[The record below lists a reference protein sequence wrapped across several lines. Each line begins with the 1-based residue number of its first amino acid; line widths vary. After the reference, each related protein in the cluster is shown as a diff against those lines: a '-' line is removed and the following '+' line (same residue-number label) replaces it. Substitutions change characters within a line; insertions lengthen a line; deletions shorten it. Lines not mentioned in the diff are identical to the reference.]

1 MTEPTSTAASGVSIV
16 TVAIGLLGP
25 AAGPYATIVLGA
37 LAGALWALSAAPTET
52 RTAGASLVLRLVLTA
67 VVLTGG
73 AAAALEAQ
81 YGWPAHQLLAPVAFG
96 IGMGGDR
103 WRALGAILVAL
114 VGHRLGADDIRKGDP
129 S

>member
-1 MTEPTSTAASGVSIV
+1 MSEPTSTACVSIV

-52 RTAGASLVLRLVLTA
+52 RAAGAGLVLRLVLTA

-96 IGMGGDR
+96 VGMGGDR
-103 WRALGAILVAL
+103 WRALGDIMVAM
-114 VGHRLGADDIRKGDP
+114 VGRRLGGADGSKGGQ

>member
-1 MTEPTSTAASGVSIV
+1 MTEPTSTTAGVSIV

-52 RTAGASLVLRLVLTA
+52 RPAGAGLVLRLVLTA

-73 AAAALEAQ
+73 AAAALESQ

-103 WRALGAILVAL
+103 WRALGGILVAL
-114 VGHRLGADDIRKGDP
+114 VGRRLRRR
-129 S
+129 

>member
-1 MTEPTSTAASGVSIV
+1 MTEPTTTAASGVSIV

-25 AAGPYATIVLGA
+25 AAGPYATIALGA
-37 LAGALWALSAAPTET
+37 LTAAPTEP
-52 RTAGASLVLRLVLTA
+52 RAAGAGLVLRLVLTA

-103 WRALGAILVAL
+103 WRALGDIMVAM
-114 VGHRLGADDIRKGDP
+114 VGRRLGGADGSKGGQ